1 MKRMNNK
8 SHKKQN
14 GHSHALQAHKHF
26 KGDCNAA
33 PRREAKRQIEAE
45 FD

>member
-1 MKRMNNK
+1 MNAK

-33 PRREAKRQIEAE
+33 PRHNAKKQINI
-45 FD
+45 DVMQIN